1 MRKLR
6 TKNALTRSLPAGTAL
21 LTAEVIPTD
30 TMLVN
35 PDEPVPPVEDLLQQA
50 MANRP
55 ELEQTRIDLVNRDIN
70 RKAARNALL
79 PELDLFGFYGASGL
93 AGDQN
98 PIPTCAA
105 NPCTPAEISAGK
117 TRVPGLI
124 PSTGYSNAFA
134 RLFDSSGPDK
144 GFGVTLNIP
153 IRNRTAQADQVRS
166 ELEYRQA
173 QLREQQQKNTI
184 GIEVRNAQYAAEQNR
199 ARVVAAIKGREL
211 AQQSL
216 DAEQKKYA
224 LGASTNFL
232 VLQAQRDLAQAE
244 SNLVAATTA
253 YEKSR
258 VELNRVTANT
268 MQRNGIRM
276 EDALTGQ
283 VTSMPNVPGMVPRT
297 PENEPNK

>member
-1 MRKLR
+1 
-6 TKNALTRSLPAGTAL
+6 
-21 LTAEVIPTD
+21 
-30 TMLVN
+30 
-35 PDEPVPPVEDLLQQA
+35 VPPVEELLQQA

-70 RKAARNALL
+70 KKAARNALL
-79 PELDLFGFYGASGL
+79 PELDVFGFYGAAGL
-93 AGDQN
+93 GGEQN
-98 PIPTCAA
+98 PFLTCGNPVASPSSCIP
-105 NPCTPAEISAGK
+105 AG
-117 TRVPGLI
+117 TVP
-124 PSTGYSNAFA
+124 SSGYPNAFA
-134 RLFDSSGPDK
+134 HLFDSTGPDK

-244 SNLVAATTA
+244 SNLVGATTA

-258 VELNRVTANT
+258 VELDRVTANT
-268 MQRNGIRM
+268 MQRNGIQL

-283 VTSMPNVPGMVPRT
+283 ITAMPNVPGMVPRT
-297 PENEPNK
+297 PETEPNK